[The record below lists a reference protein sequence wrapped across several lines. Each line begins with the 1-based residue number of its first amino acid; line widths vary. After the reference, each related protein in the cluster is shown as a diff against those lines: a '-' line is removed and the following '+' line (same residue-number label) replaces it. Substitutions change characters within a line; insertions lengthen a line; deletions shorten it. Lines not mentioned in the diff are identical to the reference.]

1 MLDHGKILDLLRRAD
16 WLAFAIQCLLLLFG
30 VTFIYGAGVEIGGD
44 FASKWYRQLI
54 WIGLGL
60 TLYFGVALC
69 DLRRLGAFSWLI
81 YLFGILFLV
90 MVFPLGITLNS
101 ARSWLRLPGIGMFQP
116 SEIAKATT
124 LLFMS
129 WIASRHAVRYSY
141 LPIALPVFAVFFLPF
156 VLVCAQP
163 DYGTGLVFVPFTLAI
178 VFITGIRWRWLLA
191 GLLLAILGIP
201 LLFLAMSNKQ
211 KERVKVFLEPPAK
224 AIVAVLDDGTGREP
238 AQSAVQPAK
247 TAEEPETWR
256 RRWSRKTEEFIKPPA
271 GQARD
276 NWNAQQSLLAVGS
289 GGLTGKGFLK
299 GTQHVLG
306 YLPKTVAPTD
316 FIFSVI
322 AEETGFFGSAI
333 LLGLITSLIL
343 CYSRTALL
351 SRNSFGSCLAIGV
364 SAIFLTHTAINVGMT
379 VQAAPIIGIPLPFV
393 SYGGSFMLGAMLL
406 AGLVQNAHIHRHEKE
421 DGNLEE

>member
-1 MLDHGKILDLLRRAD
+1 MPQSHGKILELLSRAD

-60 TLYFGVALC
+60 TLYFTVALC
-69 DLRRLGAFSWLI
+69 DLRQLGRFSWIVYVL
-81 YLFGILFLV
+81 GILFLLLL
-90 MVFPLGITLNS
+90 FPLGITLNS
-101 ARSWLRLPGIGMFQP
+101 ARSWLRLPGIGLFQP
-116 SEIAKATT
+116 SEIAKPTT

-129 WIASRHAVRYSY
+129 WAASRHAVRYSY

-156 VLVCAQP
+156 ILVCAQP
-163 DYGTGLVFVPFTLAI
+163 DYGTGLVFIPFTLAI
-178 VFITGIRWRWLLA
+178 TFITGIRWRWLIA
-191 GLLLAILGIP
+191 GLLLAALGAP
-201 LLFLAMSNKQ
+201 MLFLSMNSKQ
-211 KERVKVFLEPPAK
+211 QERVKVFLEPPAK
-224 AIVAVLDDGTGREP
+224 AIVTVLDDEQAET
-238 AQSAVQPAK
+238 AK
-247 TAEEPETWR
+247 NTTPDDAPVGWR
-256 RRWSRKTEEFIKPPA
+256 QRWARKTEEFIRPPS

-322 AEETGFFGSAI
+322 AEETGFLGSAI

-343 CYSRTALL
+343 CYCRTALI
-351 SRNSFGSCLAIGV
+351 SQNPFGSCLAIGV
-364 SAIFLTHTAINVGMT
+364 ATIFLTHTAINVGMT

-393 SYGGSFMLGAMLL
+393 SYGGSFMLGSMLL
-406 AGLVQNAHIHRHEKE
+406 AGLEPSMKE
-421 DGNLEE
+421 PP